1 MSMMIRRH
9 KKQREAQAVAT
20 LSEASANDNTPLT
33 YTRTDIVTMK
43 KDKLITVAKD
53 NGIADAES
61 MSGNALKTALI
72 DKLGL

>member
-20 LSEASANDNTPLT
+20 LPEASANDNTPLT

-43 KDKLITVAKD
+43 KDKLISVAKD
-53 NGIADAES
+53 NGIKDAES